1 MGKPPIGRAFDKDTD
16 TDQALVEKIEALEA
30 RLEREQDGR
39 REDRFVCLI
48 IALMLLD
55 ILLLNGAVNVSV
67 GIIVFVLQLV
77 FLLVVAKRM
86 GVEQIAGILD
96 RILNTFAKKGTD

>member
-1 MGKPPIGRAFDKDTD
+1 MAKASIEKAFAKDTD
-16 TDQALVEKIEALEA
+16 TDQALVEKIDALEKS
-30 RLEREQDGR
+30 LEREQDGR
-39 REDRFVCLI
+39 REDRFVCLLI
-48 IALMLLD
+48 VFMLLD
-55 ILLLNGAVNVSV
+55 ILLLNGAVNMSV

-96 RILNTFAKKGTD
+96 RILNTFAKRGPE

>member
-1 MGKPPIGRAFDKDTD
+1 MGKNPIGKAFDKDTD

-39 REDRFVCLI
+39 REDRFVCLLVV
-48 IALMLLD
+48 LMLLD

-96 RILNTFAKKGTD
+96 RILNTFAKRGSE

>member
-1 MGKPPIGRAFDKDTD
+1 MGKIPIGKAFDKDTD

-30 RLEREQDGR
+30 RLEREQDAR
-39 REDRFVCLI
+39 REDRFVCLLI
-48 IALMLLD
+48 VLMLLD

-77 FLLVVAKRM
+77 FLLVIAKRM

-96 RILNTFAKKGTD
+96 RILNTFAKRGSE

>member
-1 MGKPPIGRAFDKDTD
+1 MGKAPIGKAFERDTD
-16 TDQALVEKIEALEA
+16 TDQALVEKIEALEK

-39 REDRFVCLI
+39 REDRFVCLVI
-48 IALMLLD
+48 VLMLLD
-55 ILLLNGAVNVSV
+55 ILQLNGAVNVSV

-96 RILNTFAKKGTD
+96 RILNTFAKRGSE